1 MIWKTYF
8 IKVVECNGTN
18 SNQISNKKTEY
29 TKKYHNIQKG
39 KGKQCILH
47 NKVECPVFFVTN
59 SVYMEQKPET
69 GKSTDKTKNAC
80 YTSTIKANEKKIRE
94 ETIMVIRLF
103 CAAGMSTSLLVK
115 KMEEAAKEKGKDVD
129 IVAYPFTEMERV
141 IEGVDV
147 ALLGPQ
153 VGYQLARAKEIC
165 DPKGV
170 PVDVIPMQDYGMCN
184 GMNVLKFAY
193 KLAKNK

>member
-1 MIWKTYF
+1 
-8 IKVVECNGTN
+8 
-18 SNQISNKKTEY
+18 
-29 TKKYHNIQKG
+29 
-39 KGKQCILH
+39 
-47 NKVECPVFFVTN
+47 
-59 SVYMEQKPET
+59 MEQKPET
-69 GKSTDKTKNAC
+69 GKSTDKTKNTC

-94 ETIMVIRLF
+94 ETINGNSIILCSRNVNQSSR
-103 CAAGMSTSLLVK
+103 
-115 KMEEAAKEKGKDVD
+115 KEDGRGSKGKGKDVD

>member
-1 MIWKTYF
+1 MRKN
-8 IKVVECNGTN
+8 KGGNNHGN
-18 SNQISNKKTEY
+18 SIILCSRNVNQSSRKEDGRGS
-29 TKKYHNIQKG
+29 KG
-39 KGKQCILH
+39 
-47 NKVECPVFFVTN
+47 
-59 SVYMEQKPET
+59 
-69 GKSTDKTKNAC
+69 
-80 YTSTIKANEKKIRE
+80 
-94 ETIMVIRLF
+94 
-103 CAAGMSTSLLVK
+103 
-115 KMEEAAKEKGKDVD
+115 KGKDVD

>member
-1 MIWKTYF
+1 
-8 IKVVECNGTN
+8 
-18 SNQISNKKTEY
+18 
-29 TKKYHNIQKG
+29 
-39 KGKQCILH
+39 
-47 NKVECPVFFVTN
+47 
-59 SVYMEQKPET
+59 
-69 GKSTDKTKNAC
+69 
-80 YTSTIKANEKKIRE
+80 
-94 ETIMVIRLF
+94 MVIRLF

-115 KMEEAAKEKGKDVD
+115 KMEEAAKEKGKDAD
-129 IVAYPFTEMERV
+129 IAAYPFTDMERV

-153 VGYQLARAKEIC
+153 VGYQLGRAKEIC
-165 DPKGV
+165 EPKGV

>member
-1 MIWKTYF
+1 
-8 IKVVECNGTN
+8 
-18 SNQISNKKTEY
+18 
-29 TKKYHNIQKG
+29 
-39 KGKQCILH
+39 
-47 NKVECPVFFVTN
+47 
-59 SVYMEQKPET
+59 MERKPET
-69 GKSTDKTKNAC
+69 GKSTDKMENAC
-80 YTSTIKANEKKIRE
+80 YTKQHQNKWEKIKE

-115 KMEEAAKEKGKDVD
+115 KMEEAAKEKGKDAD
-129 IVAYPFTEMERV
+129 IAAYPFTDMERM
-141 IEGVDV
+141 IEGADV

>member
-1 MIWKTYF
+1 MCSRN
-8 IKVVECNGTN
+8 V
-18 SNQISNKKTEY
+18 NQSSRKEDGRGS
-29 TKKYHNIQKG
+29 KG
-39 KGKQCILH
+39 
-47 NKVECPVFFVTN
+47 
-59 SVYMEQKPET
+59 
-69 GKSTDKTKNAC
+69 
-80 YTSTIKANEKKIRE
+80 
-94 ETIMVIRLF
+94 
-103 CAAGMSTSLLVK
+103 
-115 KMEEAAKEKGKDVD
+115 KGKDVD

-153 VGYQLARAKEIC
+153 VGYQLGRAKEIC
-165 DPKGV
+165 EPKGV

>member
-1 MIWKTYF
+1 MTSESTY
-8 IKVVECNGTN
+8 KLRRV
-18 SNQISNKKTEY
+18 
-29 TKKYHNIQKG
+29 
-39 KGKQCILH
+39 
-47 NKVECPVFFVTN
+47 
-59 SVYMEQKPET
+59 
-69 GKSTDKTKNAC
+69 KNMAD
-80 YTSTIKANEKKIRE
+80 KKI
-94 ETIMVIRLF
+94 VLF

-115 KMEEAAKEKGKDVD
+115 KMEEAAKEKGKDAD
-129 IVAYPFTEMERV
+129 IAAYPFTDMERM

>member
-1 MIWKTYF
+1 
-8 IKVVECNGTN
+8 
-18 SNQISNKKTEY
+18 
-29 TKKYHNIQKG
+29 
-39 KGKQCILH
+39 
-47 NKVECPVFFVTN
+47 
-59 SVYMEQKPET
+59 MEQKPET
-69 GKSTDKTKNAC
+69 GKSTDKTKNTC

-153 VGYQLARAKEIC
+153 VGYQLARAKKSVIQ
-165 DPKGV
+165 KG
-170 PVDVIPMQDYGMCN
+170 
-184 GMNVLKFAY
+184 FR
-193 KLAKNK
+193 